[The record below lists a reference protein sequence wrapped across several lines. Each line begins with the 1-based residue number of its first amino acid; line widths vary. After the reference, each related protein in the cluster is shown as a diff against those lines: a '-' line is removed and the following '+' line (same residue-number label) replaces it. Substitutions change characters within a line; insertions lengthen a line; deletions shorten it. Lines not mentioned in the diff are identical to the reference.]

1 MAVQRS
7 KSDPAKDQRRW
18 IGFAKFVFLVML
30 TVLILMLVQSMVQN
44 HFFSGG
50 ALNYRGGR

>member
-1 MAVQRS
+1 MAVERS
-7 KSDPAKDQRRW
+7 KSDSAKDQGRW
-18 IGFAKFVFLVML
+18 IGFAKFVFLAVL
-30 TVLILMLVQSMVQN
+30 TVLIFMLVQSMVQN

>member
-7 KSDPAKDQRRW
+7 KSDADKDQGRW
-18 IGFAKFVFLVML
+18 MGFAKFVFLVML
-30 TVLILMLVQSMVQN
+30 TVLILMLVQSMVQ
-44 HFFSGG
+44 HQFFSGG